1 MEFLMKSV
9 VVHANGKVAVEERP
23 TPTLTHPDDVLVRIA
38 YSGLCGSDIPRIF
51 AQGAH
56 FYPITLGHEFSGEV
70 VEYGEQVTDLKTG
83 DAVACVPL
91 QPCFACPECERTAF
105 SQCKHYQFIGSRS
118 DGGHAEYLVV
128 RRSSLFKLPDES
140 SLLQGA
146 FLEPITVGLHAL
158 KLAGGCEG
166 KEVIVIGAGTIG
178 QLAIQCAK
186 ALGAKAVTAID
197 INPQRLQLAQ
207 ETGASFVYN
216 SAEMTSD
223 EIAAELHPRRFD
235 QLILETAGAP
245 QTVTLA
251 LEIAGPRAQL
261 ALVGTLHQDLHLPAP
276 TFGHILRKELTII
289 GSWMNYSAP
298 WPGNEWQQAAALFAA
313 KKLRL
318 EPLIASIGDAQAFA
332 DSVNALAGQPMKG
345 KILLNMTEH

>member
-1 MEFLMKSV
+1 MKSV
-9 VVHANGKVAVEERP
+9 VVHAEGNVVVEERP
-23 TPTLTHPDDVLVRIA
+23 IPTIKHPDEVLVRIA

-51 AQGAH
+51 VQGAH

-70 VEYGEQVTDLKTG
+70 MECGEHVRDLEAG
-83 DAVACVPL
+83 DTVACVPL
-91 QPCFACPECERTAF
+91 QPCFECPECQRDAF
-105 SQCKHYQFIGSRS
+105 SQCKHYQFVGSRS
-118 DGGHAEYLVV
+118 DGGHAEYLTV
-128 RRSSLFKLPDES
+128 RRASLFKLPAGS

-186 ALGAKAVTAID
+186 ALGAKTVTAID
-197 INPQRLQLAQ
+197 INAQRLQLAR
-207 ETGASFVYN
+207 ETGASFTYN
-216 SAEMTSD
+216 SAEMSAA
-223 EIAAELHPRRFD
+223 EIAAELQPRRFD
-235 QLILETAGAP
+235 QLILETAGTP

-251 LEIAGPRAQL
+251 LDIAGPHAQV
-261 ALVGTLHQDLHLPAP
+261 ALVGTLHKDLNLPAA
-276 TFGHILRKELTII
+276 TFGHILRKELTIL

-298 WPGNEWQQAAALFAA
+298 WPGSEWQQATELFEA

-318 EPLIASIGDAQAFA
+318 EPLIASIGNAEAFA
-332 DSVNALAGQPMKG
+332 ASVNALAGQPMQG
-345 KILLNMTEH
+345 KILLNMTER